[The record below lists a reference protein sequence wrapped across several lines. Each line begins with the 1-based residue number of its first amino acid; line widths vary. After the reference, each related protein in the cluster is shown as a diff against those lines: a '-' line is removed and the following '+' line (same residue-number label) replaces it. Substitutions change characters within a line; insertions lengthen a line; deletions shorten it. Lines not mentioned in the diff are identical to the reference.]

1 MDFHLE
7 LTSWNLT
14 LKEPANRKEHIIH
27 GLNDSVHAHKGKGI
41 MTHTMTMTRIVA
53 MVPSY
58 GTKVING
65 TSTLKLGLSRGDST
79 DEFIADML
87 KRNGWVCVS
96 DSSGRSPYSYWA
108 PCTPVPSG
116 GRPVVWLDVPTDGS
130 LRQMAAELHEAGVSY
145 KDVIDGVTY
154 EYRPARISRWED
166 KDGIYETP
174 YDASFHAKKLWWSV
188 LCWFEQGGQ
197 RWFWWG
203 PESTGWRRI
212 PDKAEKRIVL
222 V

>member
-1 MDFHLE
+1 
-7 LTSWNLT
+7 
-14 LKEPANRKEHIIH
+14 
-27 GLNDSVHAHKGKGI
+27 
-41 MTHTMTMTRIVA
+41 MTRTTTMTMTRILA
-53 MVPSY
+53 TLPNY
-58 GTKVING
+58 GTKVIKD
-65 TSTLKLGLSRGDST
+65 TSTLKVGGSRGDST

-87 KRNGWVCVS
+87 RRNGWVCVC

-108 PCTPVPSG
+108 PRTPLPPG
-116 GRPVVWLDVPTDGS
+116 GRPVVWLDVPTDETM
-130 LRQMAAELHEAGVSY
+130 RQMAAELHEAGVSY
-145 KDVIDGVTY
+145 KELIDGVTY

-166 KDGIYETP
+166 KDGIHEVSD
-174 YDASFHAKKLWWSV
+174 DASFHAGKLWWSV

-203 PESTGWRRI
+203 SDATWWTRI